1 MSNNRSALMLMVLS
15 MTLLAAG
22 DASVRL
28 LGEAFSAGQVI
39 ALRGVIVICLL
50 ILGLKFWNI
59 TFSRVNLMNK
69 WNIFRALAE
78 TVSTYCFFL
87 SLQLM
92 PIAVSTTVVFIFPVL
107 LTLVS
112 IPLFGEKVGI
122 FRWIAV
128 LMGFVGVLI
137 ISAPSGDGFNL
148 ALLLPLTTA
157 VALVARDLITRFIPN
172 DIAAGEVTLTTAI
185 VTSFFGFLS
194 IPFGWGAV
202 TGKELMVLPIAA
214 VLVALSFT
222 TYIMSIRKGELSII
236 APAQY
241 LVILW
246 ATFWGAVGWNEI
258 PDRGSIYGGILIIA
272 AGCLIL
278 WREHVQRQR
287 LAQAD

>member
-1 MSNNRSALMLMVLS
+1 MLMAVS

-22 DASVRL
+22 DTVVRL

-39 ALRGVIVICLL
+39 ALRGIIVIA
-50 ILGLKFWNI
+50 ILMVGLKFRKI
-59 TFSRVNLMNK
+59 AFSRGNLTNK
-69 WNIFRALAE
+69 WNLMRALAE

-122 FRWIAV
+122 YRMIAV
-128 LMGFVGVLI
+128 VMGFVGVLI

-148 ALLLPLTTA
+148 ALLLPLGTA
-157 VALVARDLITRFIPN
+157 ISLVARDLATRFIPAE
-172 DIAAGEVTLTTAI
+172 IAAGEVTLTTAI
-185 VTSFFGFLS
+185 VTTFFGFLS
-194 IPFGWGAV
+194 IPFGWGMV
-202 TGKELMVLPIAA
+202 TEREIVLLPIAA
-214 VLVALSFT
+214 LLVALSFT
-222 TYIMSIRKGELSII
+222 TYVMSIRKGELSII

-246 ATFWGAVGWNEI
+246 ATFWGALIWNEV
-258 PDRGSIYGGILIIA
+258 PNSSSIYGGILIIA

-287 LAQAD
+287 LALSE